1 MGHQHKP
8 NNARLRFGRDRWGA
22 RMNTQDKLALV
33 RQTAEEIAVGI
44 ETLQELAKELPQYSL
59 EVAND
64 ESVIKV
70 HDLLS
75 ELIWDMEEWGRE

>member
-1 MGHQHKP
+1 
-8 NNARLRFGRDRWGA
+8 
-22 RMNTQDKLALV
+22 MNTQDKLALV
-33 RQTAEEIAVGI
+33 RQTAEEIAIGI
-44 ETLQELAKELPQYSL
+44 ETLQELTKELPQYSL

>member
-1 MGHQHKP
+1 
-8 NNARLRFGRDRWGA
+8 
-22 RMNTQDKLALV
+22 MNTQDKLALV

>member
-1 MGHQHKP
+1 
-8 NNARLRFGRDRWGA
+8 
-22 RMNTQDKLALV
+22 MNTQDKLALV
-33 RQTAEEIAVGI
+33 RQTAEEIAIGI